1 MTNLLDQIKADLK
14 EAMKAKEEL
23 RLSVL
28 RMMITAIRNKE
39 IALRKGEDIVLS
51 DEQISEVITSEVKKR
66 KDSIESYTSGGRN
79 DLAEI
84 EKNEIEILAKYLPE
98 QMTEEDLEAVVDDVV
113 KSKSENSTVA
123 FGAVMGEVMSRVKG
137 KADGTAVSAM
147 VKKKLG

>member
-14 EAMKAKEEL
+14 EAMKAKEAL

-28 RMMITAIRNKE
+28 RMMITSIRNKE
-39 IALRKGEDIVLS
+39 ISLRKGEDVLLS
-51 DEQISEVITSEVKKR
+51 NEQVLEVITSEVKKR
-66 KDSIESYTSGGRN
+66 KDSIESYISGGRD

-84 EKNEIEILAKYLPE
+84 EKNEIEALAKYLPE
-98 QMTEEDLEAVVDDVV
+98 QMLVEELEEIVDDVI

-137 KADGTAVSAM
+137 RADGSAVTAI
-147 VKKKLG
+147 VKKKLA